1 MEEYRYLATSRTGFI
16 QQVVSCYLRHG
27 YYFFVQGRIS
37 EGKDADVLDRK
48 LLVHYG
54 IAKNRNQRYWRKKHG
69 QANVQYIRFE
79 RDWLMLATQGKHDWF
94 HQERANIRDCR
105 RQPIRVLGYSLS
117 VVNGGYVSH
126 RLKEAPDGPPERD
139 SKRRVRVQI
148 SRAGYRELHATL
160 LENARRRRVDWFA
173 QYFWNIGYEPY
184 APIRRQLLELIRQVN
199 KSRSAAGLPKI
210 SPKVIRYQQRK
221 VKPFEKA
228 RMVKTQEKS
237 SVAVSKS

>member
-27 YYFFVQGRIS
+27 YYFFVQGRVAV
-37 EGKDADVLDRK
+37 GKDPETLDRK
-48 LLVHYG
+48 LLVRYG
-54 IAKNRNQRYWRKKHG
+54 IAKNKKQRYRRKQQG
-69 QANVQYIRFE
+69 LANVQYIRFE
-79 RDWLMLATQGKHDWF
+79 YDWLMLATRGKHDWF

-117 VVNGGYVSH
+117 VVMGDFVCN
-126 RLKEAPDGPPERD
+126 RDKTMPDGPPERD
-139 SKRRVRVQI
+139 SKQRVRVQI
-148 SRAGYRELHATL
+148 SQDANRELQAAL
-160 LENARRRRVDWFA
+160 LENVRRRRTDWFT

-199 KSRSAAGLPKI
+199 KARSAAGLPKI

-221 VKPFEKA
+221 VKPFEKV
-228 RMVKTQEKS
+228 RMVKTKEKS
-237 SVAVSKS
+237 SVSVSKS